1 MFFTKIGSGIF
12 STPLLILYPLL
23 PDSPCHIKLVNLLK
37 PRIRILKKHLIGFT
51 EIIPVGVLSRHRL
64 PVSPAAIAAQAEPAA
79 FLAVFLLPHG
89 PLDKAKPVPFFIH
102 LLKAVFLDIA
112 QSPLIQSI
120 KITGINA
127 SICLKHPLF
136 AADAPHIAALRLLS
150 RHDHHEIF
158 KITVI
163 HISSRPHVQIP
174 GIEHA
179 LQKFP
184 VFLRFPI
191 YYKYVI
197 RKGNGPLFQVNHLK
211 SQSFFILIP
220 AKGDP

>member
-1 MFFTKIGSGIF
+1 M
-12 STPLLILYPLL
+12 
-23 PDSPCHIKLVNLLK
+23 
-37 PRIRILKKHLIGFT
+37 
-51 EIIPVGVLSRHRL
+51 LSRHRL

-136 AADAPHIAALRLLS
+136 AADAPHVAALRLLS

-158 KITVI
+158 KITVV

-179 LQKFP
+179 LQKFS
-184 VFLRFPI
+184 VFLRCQGILVLARFLADRI
-191 YYKYVI
+191 QTLNILLVAKMI
-197 RKGNGPLFQVNHLK
+197 FLK
-211 SQSFFILIP
+211 IIINSSFILI
-220 AKGDP
+220 KNIKLYW